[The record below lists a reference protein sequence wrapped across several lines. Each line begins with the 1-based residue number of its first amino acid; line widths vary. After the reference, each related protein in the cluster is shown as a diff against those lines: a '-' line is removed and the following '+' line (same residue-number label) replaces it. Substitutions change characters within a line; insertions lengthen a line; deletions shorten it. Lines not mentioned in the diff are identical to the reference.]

1 VNSTLRLAVLADDYT
16 GGADAASMLVRAG
29 ARVVQCFGP
38 DVALS
43 AISGLAPDAIVAS
56 LKIRSIEPDLACETL
71 RRAFRALSPLRPR
84 QWQLKYCST
93 FDSTERGN
101 IGPLCSEL
109 LTLAGE
115 PFTIAAP
122 ALPVN
127 GRTQYRGHLFVH
139 GVLLSESPMRDH
151 PITPMRDSNLVRHLQ
166 KQTARRVG
174 LIPLETVRR
183 GVTAVRSHIAELQ
196 KQGIEI
202 ALADA
207 ILDDDLLVLAR
218 ACRSLRVLT
227 GGSGITAALPAAW
240 TRWTPGALSAPR
252 NAAGRTLLL
261 AGSCS
266 EATLRQIRHWQQSGG
281 LLIPVDAQALLGSP
295 GLEAQRLH
303 AAIAAAFDCGAV
315 PLVAS
320 SSPPGAR
327 TPMAAESIEKLFA
340 AIAAR
345 AAAGLDVR
353 RIAVAG
359 GETSGAVIDAIGLRA
374 AAVASELSPGVP
386 VLASLDPP
394 GFTLVPKSG
403 NFGPPE
409 FFRLALEIM
418 ENG

>member
-1 VNSTLRLAVLADDYT
+1 VTSNLRLAVLADDYT

-29 ARVVQCFGP
+29 ARVVQLFGP
-38 DVALS
+38 GS
-43 AISGLAPDAIVAS
+43 AADRVSRMAPDAVVAS
-56 LKIRSIEPDLACETL
+56 LKIRSIEPDLACSIL
-71 RRAFRALSPLRPR
+71 RQTFHALSPLRPR

-109 LTLAGE
+109 LALAGE

-151 PITPMRDSNLVRHLQ
+151 PITPMCDSNLVRHLQ

-183 GVTAVRSHIAELQ
+183 GPAAVRSCIAELQ
-196 KQGIEI
+196 RHGVEI

-227 GGSGITAALPAAW
+227 GGSGITAALPSAW
-240 TRWTPGALSAPR
+240 IRWTPGAFSVPR
-252 NAAGRTLLL
+252 NAGGRALLL

-266 EATLRQIRHWQQSGG
+266 EATLRQISHWQQSGG
-281 LLIPVDAQALLGSP
+281 LLIPVDARALLENP
-295 GLEAQRLH
+295 GIESQRLH
-303 AAIAAAFDCGAV
+303 AAIAAAFNSGTV

-327 TPMAAESIEKLFA
+327 TPMAAEAVEKLFA
-340 AIAAR
+340 ALAAR
-345 AAAGLDVR
+345 AAAELDVR

-374 AAVASELSPGVP
+374 AAVARELSPGVP

-394 GFTLVPKSG
+394 GFMLVPKSG
-403 NFGPPE
+403 NFGPPD

-418 ENG
+418 ES

>member
-1 VNSTLRLAVLADDYT
+1 MTTRLRLAVLADDYT

-29 ARVVQCFGP
+29 ARVVQLFGP
-38 DVALS
+38 DFSRAVLDNLPLDAVVA
-43 AISGLAPDAIVAS
+43 A
-56 LKIRSIEPDLACETL
+56 LKIRSVEPGAACAVL
-71 RRAFRALSPLRPR
+71 RRVFDTLKPLRPR

-101 IGPLCSEL
+101 IGPLCLEL
-109 LTLAGE
+109 LNLAGE
-115 PFTIAAP
+115 SFTVAVP

-127 GRTQYRGHLFVH
+127 GRTQYKGHLFVH
-139 GVLLSESPMRDH
+139 GVLLAESPMRDH

-166 KQTARRVG
+166 RQTSRRVG
-174 LIPLETVRR
+174 LIPLETVRC
-183 GVTAVRSHIAELQ
+183 GAAAVRGHIAELR

-207 ILDDDLLVLAR
+207 ICDADLAVLAR
-218 ACRSLRVLT
+218 ACRPLRVLT
-227 GGSGITAALPAAW
+227 GGSGITAALPASW
-240 TRWTPGALSAPR
+240 QGWKPGILPARPTG
-252 NAAGRTLLL
+252 AGKALLL

-266 EATLRQIRHWQQSGG
+266 EATLRQVRQWQESGG
-281 LLIPVDAQALLGSP
+281 VLISVDAQAAVSDAAG
-295 GLEAQRLH
+295 EAERLH
-303 AAIAAAFDCGAV
+303 KAIASVIGKGGV

-327 TPMAAESIEKLFA
+327 TPAASGPIERLFA
-340 AIAAR
+340 AVAAR
-345 AAAGLDVR
+345 ATAELGVR

-374 AAVASELSPGVP
+374 ALVGREISPGVP
-386 VLASLDPP
+386 VLSSLDPP

-409 FFRLALEIM
+409 FFRLALDTM
-418 ENG
+418 EK

>member
-1 VNSTLRLAVLADDYT
+1 MNSTLRLAVLADDYT

-38 DVALS
+38 GVAPGPMS
-43 AISGLAPDAIVAS
+43 NFAPDAVVAS
-56 LKIRSIEPDLACETL
+56 LKIRSIEPGRACEIL
-71 RRAFRALSPLRPR
+71 RGAFCALSPLRPR

-109 LTLAGE
+109 LTLAGQR
-115 PFTIAAP
+115 FTIAAP

-166 KQTARRVG
+166 KQTSRSVG

-183 GVTAVRSHIAELQ
+183 GPAAVRSHIAELQ
-196 KQGIEI
+196 RQGIEI

-207 ILDDDLLVLAR
+207 ILDEDLLVLAR

-227 GGSGITAALPAAW
+227 GGSGITAALPATWA
-240 TRWTPGALSAPR
+240 RWTPGALSAPR
-252 NAAGRTLLL
+252 ASGGRTLLL

-281 LLIPVDAQALLGSP
+281 LLIPLDAQALLDNPAHES
-295 GLEAQRLH
+295 QKLH
-303 AAIAAAFDCGAV
+303 SAIAHAFDRGAV

-327 TPMAAESIEKLFA
+327 TPAAAESIEKLFA

-345 AAAGLDVR
+345 AAAELDVR

-374 AAVASELSPGVP
+374 AAVARELSPGVP

-394 GFTLVPKSG
+394 GLTLIPKSG

-409 FFRLALEIM
+409 FFRLAIEIM
-418 ENG
+418 ES

>member
-1 VNSTLRLAVLADDYT
+1 MISMLRLAVLADDYT

-29 ARVVQCFGP
+29 ARVVQLFGP
-38 DVALS
+38 GS
-43 AISGLAPDAIVAS
+43 AADRISPIAPDAVVAS
-56 LKIRSIEPDLACETL
+56 LKIRSIEPDLACSML
-71 RRAFRALSPLRPR
+71 RQTFHALSPLRPR

-166 KQTARRVG
+166 KQTSRRVG

-183 GVTAVRSHIAELQ
+183 GPAAVRSHIAELQ
-196 KQGIEI
+196 RQGIEI

-207 ILDDDLLVLAR
+207 ILDEDLLVLAR

-227 GGSGITAALPAAW
+227 GGSGITAALPATW
-240 TRWTPGALSAPR
+240 MRWRPGALSVPR
-252 NAAGRTLLL
+252 GARGRALLL

-266 EATLRQIRHWQQSGG
+266 EATLRQISHWQQSGG
-281 LLIPVDAQALLGSP
+281 LLIPVDARALLENP
-295 GLEAQRLH
+295 GIEAQRLH
-303 AAIAAAFDCGAV
+303 AAIAAAFDSGAV

-340 AIAAR
+340 ALAAR
-345 AAAGLDVR
+345 ASAELDVR

-374 AAVASELSPGVP
+374 AAVSCELSPGVP

-394 GFTLVPKSG
+394 GFTLIPKSG
-403 NFGPPE
+403 NFGPPD
-409 FFRLALEIM
+409 FFRRALEIM
-418 ENG
+418 ES